1 MCGYWIIGVV
11 YLFHCRYSYSLL
23 VPSTLQKMLE
33 GKSCA
38 ETLFF
43 SSLLLKDFVIVFSG
57 ENILC
62 LLFFLDIFVNKSC
75 EIVSWWKARL
85 LKCFRASAD
94 QLKKLNVSETVTV
107 SVSNCFLQMSTL
119 KVSEYEGWKKL
130 PVLEWAMTWECHALI
145 LLFSSG
151 ERLLLAVTN

>member
-1 MCGYWIIGVV
+1 M
-11 YLFHCRYSYSLL
+11 
-23 VPSTLQKMLE
+23 QKHF
-33 GKSCA
+33 
-38 ETLFF
+38 FF

-107 SVSNCFLQMSTL
+107 SVSNCFLQTSTL
-119 KVSEYEGWKKL
+119 KVSEYEGWTKL
-130 PVLEWAMTWECHALI
+130 PVLE
-145 LLFSSG
+145 
-151 ERLLLAVTN
+151 